1 LGAKTRINWLSKLI
15 KPDDGKAFQSARKF
29 RKEHFPLTREP
40 SPKEDLYPDFGLK
53 VNPTS
58 GHSNPEAL
66 AGAVRNVIEDAEEKA
81 EQIVREAQT
90 RADDILRQA
99 RERGRA
105 DGVEE
110 GREKIETQRRASAE
124 LISSF
129 IEQVKERQAELVQSL
144 APGLAALAA
153 ELAQKIIHREVNK
166 DSSLAMK
173 QAEQAIAKLLK
184 REKLIIRV
192 NGADEELM
200 KEHKPA
206 LQRMFD
212 GIDKIDIISDPEVER
227 GGCIVETDL
236 IKVDAQPGSQ
246 LRAAS
251 RTILD
256 GEEK

>member
-1 LGAKTRINWLSKLI
+1 M
-15 KPDDGKAFQSARKF
+15 
-29 RKEHFPLTREP
+29 
-40 SPKEDLYPDFGLK
+40 
-53 VNPTS
+53 
-58 GHSNPEAL
+58 
-66 AGAVRNVIEDAEEKA
+66 
-81 EQIVREAQT
+81 
-90 RADDILRQA
+90 
-99 RERGRA
+99 
-105 DGVEE
+105 
-110 GREKIETQRRASAE
+110 
-124 LISSF
+124 
-129 IEQVKERQAELVQSL
+129 KERRAELVQSL
-144 APGLAALAA
+144 APGLAGLAA
-153 ELAQKIIHREVNK
+153 ELAQKIIHREVNR

-192 NGADEELM
+192 NSADEESM

-212 GIDKIDIISDPEVER
+212 GIDKIGIISDPEVER